1 MGLDQYAYARPPR
14 KRNGDDDI
22 QLSEWRKH
30 NRLQG
35 WMEQLWQ
42 DKGCPNYPEDFNE
55 DESMGS
61 AFNCVELPLTKDDL
75 DALEYAIEN
84 FEFPEAN
91 GFFWGSDSYF
101 WNDENDEPFPENEY
115 WYKKNDLMFVEQARK
130 MLDNKWRVYYS
141 CWY

>member
-14 KRNGDDDI
+14 KRNGDDDEQI
-22 QLSEWRKH
+22 CDWRKH

-35 WMEQLWQ
+35 WMQQLWE
-42 DKGCPNYPEDFNE
+42 DKGCPNANTEGNE
-55 DESMGS
+55 MGD
-61 AFNCVELPLTKDDL
+61 FNCVELQLTAQDIDN
-75 DALEYAIEN
+75 LEYAIEN
-84 FEFPEAN
+84 FELPESS

-115 WYKKNDLMFVEQARK
+115 WYKKHDLDFVEQARK
-130 MLDNKWRVYYS
+130 MLDKKWRVYYS